1 MICSAVTRNGR
12 TTQPAITRN
21 SFVLDFLARAFLEVK
36 LITSRGRGY
45 ASTASALRIPIR
57 HVVHPFRDRVSVNT
71 VVRVLRPRHAMLRGA
86 PTPTNSQTSA
96 MRARCTS
103 LLRSLRGL
111 PRVCRLCRVTVS
123 GASSASP
130 TRLRRGDLDLD
141 LSG

>member
-1 MICSAVTRNGR
+1 MPLHGTAGQRSRPDHAKFFRSR
-12 TTQPAITRN
+12 
-21 SFVLDFLARAFLEVK
+21 LFLALAFLEVK
-36 LITSRGRGY
+36 LISRGRGY
-45 ASTASALRIPIR
+45 ASTASALRIPRFDI
-57 HVVHPFRDRVSVNT
+57 VYPFRNRVSVNT

-130 TRLRRGDLDLD
+130 TRLRRGDIDLD